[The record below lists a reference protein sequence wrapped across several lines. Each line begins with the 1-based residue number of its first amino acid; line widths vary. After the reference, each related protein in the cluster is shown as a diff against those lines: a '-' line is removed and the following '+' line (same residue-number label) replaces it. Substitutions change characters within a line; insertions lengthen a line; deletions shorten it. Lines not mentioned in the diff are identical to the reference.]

1 MCKLEDKIKAIEK
14 AEAKARAEKIYE
26 DYHQYRP
33 DPMEPGYINKWKNK
47 DDEERLAVVG
57 CLITQEGPYCGA
69 LVLEHIKSSRYKIQL
84 PDGSMIVANRAMGTE
99 LQSGL
104 SSNGWYPVEYLD
116 RLEIEEK

>member
-1 MCKLEDKIKAIEK
+1 MSNLEEKLKAYDK
-14 AEAKARAEKIYE
+14 AKQIY
-26 DYHQYRP
+26 DGYHRLRP
-33 DPMEPGYINKWKNK
+33 DPMEPGYLGKWKHK
-47 DDEERLAVVG
+47 DVEERLAVVG
-57 CLITQEGPYCGA
+57 CLITQEDPYCGA
-69 LVLEHIKSSRYKIQL
+69 IVLEHIKSSRYKIQL